1 MTIKPLA
8 CAIVLGLG
16 ATLAMP
22 LHATE
27 GQAAPATDAS
37 SRMAAMQA
45 QIDALQRQLDAMRQQ
60 QTGATATTA
69 TPVADSTSVASS
81 DDAPASEVA
90 AADDSRQPA
99 ADAAADGI
107 KLGGAVRFQYSREGY
122 SEGNR
127 KRRGDM
133 DFDIFRLDLD
143 GSIGDVELSAQYR
156 WFQYMS
162 AIHHAWVGYKFT
174 DQDEGQLG
182 ITRLPFGNQPY
193 NSHSYFFS
201 SNYYLGLE
209 DSYQMGALYVHDGGP
224 WNVQLGFFKNDSMGG
239 VDGFVS
245 NRADSYTYN
254 VVGWRE
260 PGEGGGDDP
269 LHPIGVADT
278 GAARAAYTFHPADD
292 AAIEVGV
299 SALRGSLEGS
309 TASEGHYDA
318 EALHTNATLGR
329 WNLQLQAARYAY
341 HVNGADRIAVGA
353 YDFYDSI
360 AARANSYT
368 GNIAYTLPV
377 SWGPVTA
384 LSFYNDYSMVGHKS
398 GGLPHTWMNIT
409 GVSVSAGGLFT
420 YFDYVTARNQPFIG
434 GSMVGNGKIEHRFN
448 INFGYYF

>member
-8 CAIVLGLG
+8 CAIALGL
-16 ATLAMP
+16 AASLTAP
-22 LHATE
+22 LHAAE
-27 GQAAPATDAS
+27 AQVAPATDAS
-37 SRMAAMQA
+37 AQMAAMQA
-45 QIDALQRQLDAMRQQ
+45 QIDALQHQLDAMRQQ
-60 QTGATATTA
+60 QAAAAAMPVDSATE
-69 TPVADSTSVASS
+69 S
-81 DDAPASEVA
+81 VA
-90 AADDSRQPA
+90 AAEESRQSA
-99 ADAAADGI
+99 AEAHEDGI

-156 WFQYMS
+156 WFQYMG

-174 DQDEGQLG
+174 EQDEGQLG
-182 ITRLPFGNQPY
+182 ITRVPFGNQPFD
-193 NSHSYFFS
+193 SHSYFFS

-209 DSYQMGALYVHDGGP
+209 DAYQMGALYVHSGDP

-254 VVGWRE
+254 VVGYRE

-278 GAARAAYTFHPADD
+278 AVARVGYTFHPADD

-309 TASEGHYDA
+309 VARAGDYDA
-318 EALHTNATLGR
+318 EALHANANLGR

-341 HVNGADRIAVGA
+341 QINGGADRIAVGA

-360 AARANSYT
+360 AARARSWT
-368 GNIAYTLPV
+368 GNLAYTWPV

-384 LSFYNDYSMVGHKS
+384 LTFYNDYSMVNRKS

-409 GVSVSAGGLFT
+409 GMSVAAGGLFT
-420 YFDYVTARNQPFIG
+420 YFDFVTARNQPFIG
-434 GSMVGNGKIEHRFN
+434 GSMVGDGEVEHRFN